1 MKQPIE
7 KKKELLFKELD
18 RCLEELKECADL
30 NDVLMPLFY
39 VLYAHK
45 SGILVSIVGDAD
57 NIFSH
62 RNRIQ
67 PYVDAE
73 GNELTFTGKQKMIDY
88 IKDNPEFRAEY
99 EKAVSDFIN
108 KAGKDISLIDED
120 DLAEIM
126 AAEKGVEETI
136 KKGIEEEQESASKE
150 KSDKADEE

>member
-1 MKQPIE
+1 MVIPGT
-7 KKKELLFKELD
+7 D
-18 RCLEELKECADL
+18 T
-30 NDVLMPLFY
+30 
-39 VLYAHK
+39 
-45 SGILVSIVGDAD
+45 
-57 NIFSH
+57 
-62 RNRIQ
+62 
-67 PYVDAE
+67 PYTDETGAP
-73 GNELTFTGKQKMIDY
+73 LTFAGKAKMIDY
-88 IKDNPEFRAEY
+88 IKENPEFRAEY